1 MNKLAIVIPYYNIKF
16 FEDTLKSVAAQT
28 DKRFTFYIGNDASPA
43 DPKSMIEKHFGQGD
57 FHYYEYENN
66 VGGENLAKQ
75 WERILENVTEDWFQ
89 LLGDDD
95 MISENFVEEFYTN
108 LPEIVQQKSMVL
120 KSPQCIINDKGEVT
134 AGLTD
139 FPHLFSRNYNW
150 QRKFRSGERASLSE
164 HIFKTSQ
171 YRKYK
176 FQKFPFAWGSDDVAV
191 YEFSESEP
199 ILFLKKSKVYVRVS
213 KHSISGSEDNM
224 IEKKNAYYH
233 FEKHMINHHYKN
245 LEKEDIYKM
254 INQQISYSYKNNLS
268 LRINLYKIYWYFRD
282 ISQIKK
288 SFKTYY
294 YLKEMRKKLK

>member
-43 DPKSMIEKHFGQGD
+43 DPKSMIEKHFGPGD
-57 FHYYEYENN
+57 FQYYEYENN

-95 MISENFVEEFYTN
+95 MISENFVEEFYAN
-108 LPEIVQQKSMVL
+108 LPETVQQKSMVL
-120 KSPQCIINDKGEVT
+120 KAPQCIINDMGEVM
-134 AGLTD
+134 AGLSE
-139 FPHLFSRNYNW
+139 FPYLFSRNYNW

-199 ILFLKKSKVYVRVS
+199 ILFLKKSKVFVRVS

-224 IEKKNAYYH
+224 IAKKNAYHY
-233 FEKHMINHHYKN
+233 FEKYMINHHYKN

-254 INQQISYSYKNNLS
+254 INQQISYSYKNKLS
-268 LRINLYKIYWYFRD
+268 LRINLYKIYWYFKD
-282 ISQIKK
+282 ITQIKK
-288 SFKTYY
+288 SFKTYF
-294 YLKEMRKKLK
+294 YLNQMRKKQK

>member
-43 DPKSMIEKHFGQGD
+43 DPKSMIEKHFAQGD

-95 MISENFVEEFYTN
+95 MISENFVEEFYAN
-108 LPEIVQQKSMVL
+108 LPETVQQKSMVL
-120 KSPQCIINDKGEVT
+120 KAPQCIINDMGEVM
-134 AGLTD
+134 AGLSE
-139 FPHLFSRNYNW
+139 FPYLFSRNYNW

-199 ILFLKKSKVYVRVS
+199 ILFLKKSKVFVRVS

-224 IEKKNAYYH
+224 IAKKNAYHY
-233 FEKHMINHHYKN
+233 FEKYMINHHYKN

-254 INQQISYSYKNNLS
+254 INQQISYSYKNKLS
-268 LRINLYKIYWYFRD
+268 LRINLYKIYWYFKD
-282 ISQIKK
+282 ITQIKK
-288 SFKTYY
+288 SFKTYF
-294 YLKEMRKKLK
+294 YLNQMRKKQK

>member
-43 DPKSMIEKHFGQGD
+43 DPKSMIEKHFGPGD
-57 FHYYEYENN
+57 FQYYEYENN

-95 MISENFVEEFYTN
+95 MISENFVEEFYAN
-108 LPEIVQQKSMVL
+108 LPETVQQKSMVL
-120 KSPQCIINDKGEVT
+120 KAPQCIINDMGEVM
-134 AGLTD
+134 AGLSE
-139 FPHLFSRNYNW
+139 FPYLFSRNYNW

-199 ILFLKKSKVYVRVS
+199 ILFLKKSKVFVRVS

-224 IEKKNAYYH
+224 IAKKNAYHH
-233 FEKHMINHHYKN
+233 FEKYMINHHYKN

-268 LRINLYKIYWYFRD
+268 LRINLYKIYWYFKD
-282 ISQIKK
+282 ITQIKK
-288 SFKTYY
+288 SFKTYF
-294 YLKEMRKKLK
+294 YLNQMRKKQK